1 MKELS
6 EILPKLQERF
16 PIEAHRKRDLPGG
29 GTWYYVPWQAIRA
42 RLNEVC
48 PGQWTIDW
56 GEPQYLDKNCHI
68 KATLTICGWS
78 QKAIGNAPIELISK
92 SGKDMSRGTPIERA
106 VADALKNAA
115 EMFEIAA
122 YLDDQAD
129 EKTKQEFIRWITGK
143 TGDTQAAVQIA
154 NRAAGR
160 PERSENAQRI
170 RGRRDELGLSREQV
184 VGLMKTNFK
193 TDDSTKLS
201 VGQVDRLLKLMDG
214 LAQTLKPNPTGEWES
229 RPADRVT
236 SQQIKQLFAT
246 AQRVNLETDAFRILL
261 ADFQYSST
269 KDVSQGDFVKIC
281 EVMADPK
288 LVAAYNAKLQQTKL
302 ADVA

>member
-1 MKELS
+1 MTELS
-6 EILPKLQERF
+6 EALSRLQERF
-16 PIEAHRKRDLPGG
+16 PVEAHRERDLPGG
-29 GTWYYVPWQAIRA
+29 GIWYYIPWQAIRD
-42 RLNEVC
+42 RLNEVA
-48 PGQWTIDW
+48 PGQWSIAW
-56 GEPQYLDKNCHI
+56 GDPQYLDKHCYI
-68 KATLTICGWS
+68 KARLTIHGWT
-78 QKAIGNAPIELISK
+78 QEAIGNAPIELISK
-92 SGKDMSRGTPIERA
+92 SGKDMSRGNPIERA
-106 VADALKNAA
+106 IADALKNAA
-115 EMFEIAA
+115 EMFGVAA
-122 YLDDQAD
+122 YLDEQAD
-129 EKTKQEFIRWITGK
+129 TKTKQDFARWMRSAGNPK
-143 TGDTQAAVQIA
+143 AAVQLA
-154 NRAAGR
+154 NQTAGR

-201 VGQVDRLLKLMDG
+201 VGQVDQLLKLMDG
-214 LAQTLKPNPTGEWES
+214 LAQTLKPQSTGDWES
-229 RPADRVT
+229 RPADRV
-236 SQQIKQLFAT
+236 SQQQIKQLFAT

>member
-1 MKELS
+1 MTELS
-6 EILPKLQERF
+6 EILPKLQARF
-16 PIEAHRKRDLPGG
+16 PIEAHRERDLPGG
-29 GTWYYVPWQAIRA
+29 GTWYYIPWQAIRD

-48 PGQWTIDW
+48 PGQWSISW
-56 GEPQYLDKNCHI
+56 GDPQYLDKYCYI
-68 KATLTICGWS
+68 KAQLSICGWVQES
-78 QKAIGNAPIELISK
+78 IGNAPIELISK
-92 SGKDMSRGTPIERA
+92 SGKDMSRGNPIERA
-106 VADALKNAA
+106 IADALKNAA
-115 EMFEIAA
+115 EMFGVAA
-122 YLDDQAD
+122 YLDEQAD
-129 EKTKQEFIRWITGK
+129 TKTKQDFARWMKDRSGNTK
-143 TGDTQAAVQIA
+143 AAVQLA
-154 NRAAGR
+154 NQAAGR

-170 RGRRDELGLSREQV
+170 KAKRDELSLSREQV
-184 VGLMKTNFK
+184 VGLMRTNFR
-193 TDDSTKLS
+193 TDDPTKLS
-201 VGQVDRLLKLMDG
+201 VAQVDQLIQLMDG

-246 AQRVNLETDAFRILL
+246 ASRVNLETDAFRILL
-261 ADFQYSST
+261 SDFQYSST